1 MRRVPIE
8 MSRNEPPS
16 ADEEVAKLRLQLRD
30 KSLEELV
37 DEGLVTWDRENN
49 VVMKGPH
56 FDRERPLKR

>member
-1 MRRVPIE
+1 